1 MSFAKLAL
9 ICAAAALTLSACGTI
24 NVKPTAATGAAAQS
38 RGRGRIDDPRTTKSN
53 HVMCLRADK
62 IPVREVGTTAL
73 VAADSVRVQFLPTPG
88 AAQAAQIEN
97 QEQSAEAIGS
107 ALLYPGQ
114 ASDAELTKIERC
126 IAQGVSG

>member
-1 MSFAKLAL
+1 MSFAKPAL

-24 NVKPTAATGAAAQS
+24 NVKPTAATGGAAQS
-38 RGRGRIDDPRTTKSN
+38 RGRIDDPRTTKSD
-53 HVMCLRADK
+53 HVLCLRADG
-62 IPVREVGTTAL
+62 IPVREVGNTGL
-73 VAADSVRVQFLPTPG
+73 VVANSVRVQFLPTPG